1 MTRSRGTGGAGQGR
15 SSPLFFRASEV
26 QLNLGQ
32 NIWAVLALFMF
43 FPTHISDKKQI
54 MLLSHGETQGTGLH
68 IGSTGGSDSPREG
81 RGVPVDLF
89 CNGAQK
95 MSAASVSL
103 KLPAV
108 HCGVKQ
114 AFVDAWFLGLFC

>member
-1 MTRSRGTGGAGQGR
+1 M
-15 SSPLFFRASEV
+15 

-32 NIWAVLALFMF
+32 NIWAVLALFIF
-43 FPTHISDKKQI
+43 FPTYISDKKQI
-54 MLLSHGETQGTGLH
+54 MLLSHVETQGTGLH

-81 RGVPVDLF
+81 RDVPVDLL
-89 CNGAQK
+89 CNGAQE
-95 MSAASVSL
+95 MSAASVLL

-114 AFVDAWFLGLFC
+114 AFVVAWFLGLLC